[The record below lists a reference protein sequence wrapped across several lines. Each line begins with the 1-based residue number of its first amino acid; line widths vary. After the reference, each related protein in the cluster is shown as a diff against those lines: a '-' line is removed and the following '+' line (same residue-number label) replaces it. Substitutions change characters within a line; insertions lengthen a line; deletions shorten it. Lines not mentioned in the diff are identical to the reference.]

1 MSEPELR
8 RAPMP
13 RRGPLLA
20 ALGPGV
26 IWLALAQGSGEL
38 IWWPYIVAKYG
49 LGFLFLL
56 VPACLLQWPL
66 NVEIGRY
73 TVLTGES
80 VWQGFVRLS
89 RPFAFGLWLLMA
101 ASFLWFGGFATAG
114 GEAMAALTG
123 FPHGWSK
130 AAQKL
135 FWGYVSVAVSF
146 GALLFSRTAYVLIAR
161 VMGTVAVVTVAG
173 LALSCMH
180 PRVRASI
187 PSFLDGLV
195 APSWPAGRAWDSRD
209 ATQLLTAVSFAGLGG
224 FWTLFYSSWLREKGA
239 GMAQR
244 MGRITSPITGRPEFI
259 EDSGFA
265 PEDEPELAGK
275 HRGWIRFLWADAG
288 VGVFGNLFTTL
299 ATCLLA
305 WALLFPEGKIP
316 TPNTL
321 ITLQSDFFAVAWGGF
336 GRAVFLLVATAFLA
350 DTWLATVDAV
360 AHTHTEMTRAFWP
373 AARERWGY
381 RRTYY
386 GWLIALTVITCATMA
401 SESPSTLI
409 LTSAVI
415 GFVGTV
421 TYSAALWL
429 VNYRV
434 VPKLVPAAVA
444 PQRPSAIVL
453 GLVVLVYTALASLY
467 LREVV
472 ARWFG

>member
-1 MSEPELR
+1 MLRPPEQLR
-8 RAPMP
+8 SAPLP
-13 RRGPLLA
+13 RRPPLLL

-80 VWQGFVRLS
+80 VWQGFARLS

-101 ASFLWFGGFATAG
+101 ASFLWFGGFAAAG

-123 FPHGWSK
+123 LPRGWS
-130 AAQKL
+130 AGTQKL
-135 FWGYVSVAVSF
+135 FWGYLSVAVSF
-146 GALLFSRTAYVLIAR
+146 AALLFSRTAYVLIAR
-161 VMGTVAVVTVAG
+161 VMGTVAVITVVG
-173 LALSCMH
+173 LTLACFH
-180 PRVRASI
+180 PRVRASL
-187 PSFLDGLV
+187 PSFSSGLV
-195 APSWPAGRAWDSRD
+195 MPSWPDGRSWDPRD

-239 GMAQR
+239 GMASR
-244 MGRITSPITGRPEFI
+244 MGRITSPITGKPEFI
-259 EDSGFA
+259 EDSGFV
-265 PEDEPELAGK
+265 PVDEPELPDK
-275 HRGWIRFLWADAG
+275 HRGWIRYLWADAG
-288 VGVFGNLFTTL
+288 VGVIGNLFTTL

-316 TPNTL
+316 SANTL
-321 ITLQSDFFAVAWGGF
+321 VTLQSDYFAVSWGAW
-336 GRAVFLLVATAFLA
+336 GRAVFLLVAAAFLA

-360 AHTHTEMTRAFWP
+360 AHTHTEMTRVFLKI
-373 AARERWGY
+373 ARERWSY
-381 RRTYY
+381 RRIYF
-386 GWLIALTVITCATMA
+386 GWLIALTVITCGTMA
-401 SESPSTLI
+401 GQSPAALI

-421 TYSAALWL
+421 VYSAALWRL
-429 VNYRV
+429 NYRLL
-434 VPKLVPAAVA
+434 PRLVPAAAA
-444 PQRPSAIVL
+444 PGRATAS
-453 GLVVLVYTALASLY
+453 ALAFVVAVYAALAALY
-467 LREVV
+467 LREILM
-472 ARWFG
+472 R

>member
-1 MSEPELR
+1 MSERALR
-8 RAPMP
+8 SAPMP
-13 RRGPLLA
+13 RRPPLLA

-49 LGFLFLL
+49 LGFLCLL
-56 VPACLLQWPL
+56 VPACVLQWPL

-123 FPHGWSK
+123 FPHGWSPF
-130 AAQKL
+130 AQKL

-161 VMGTVAVVTVAG
+161 VMGTVAIVTVAG
-173 LALSCMH
+173 LVLSCMH
-180 PRVRASI
+180 PRVRASL
-187 PSFLDGLV
+187 PSFLGGLV
-195 APSWPAGRAWDSRD
+195 APSWP

-239 GMAQR
+239 GMASK

-265 PEDEPELAGK
+265 PADEPELASK
-275 HRGWIRFLWADAG
+275 HRGWMRFLWADAA

-305 WALLFPEGKIP
+305 WALLFPERKIP
-316 TPNTL
+316 SANTL
-321 ITLQSDFFAVAWGGF
+321 ITLQSDFFAVAWGGL
-336 GRAVFLLVATAFLA
+336 GRAIFLLVATAFLA

-360 AHTHTEMTRAFWP
+360 AHTHTEMTRAFLP
-373 AARERWGY
+373 AARERWSY

-429 VNYRV
+429 VNYKV

-444 PQRPSAIVL
+444 PSRATAITL
-453 GLVVLVYTALASLY
+453 GVVVMVYAALAALY
-467 LREVV
+467 LREI
-472 ARWFG
+472 ATRWFG